1 MIQYII
7 AGLIGATAGLLKD
20 KSSKKSFAK
29 GGKVSDLKIELEKLD
44 SDGNTSVMYDQ
55 DTEEYYWEDYENDT
69 YRDGFDNEEE
79 AYEDLISHLNNFAK
93 GGKTASKKF
102 DYTSKANLGTLTIKH
117 DGKTLEIAPKDYLN
131 GAYEFGKGGRLSD
144 DYKYIKKYDVVSIE
158 SKDGKEVS
166 PVNGF
171 WVKKSAL
178 DNPAPA
184 KKETKA
190 KASKSTKRVSVP
202 RPIKYD
208 KQDPS
213 KSEAFMKVIGAF
225 TGRDVLRPAMQYIN
239 VDERIT
245 ATDGH
250 LLATFPNPVGKS
262 ESELIC
268 PPSKKCTAD
277 MKYDGGKFPNYK
289 AIVRLGQDEGLL
301 GSIKDVSEV
310 YKELK
315 RHVDSNKY
323 MSVGGKRKTAYN
335 VFNVLLDFDDMS
347 GNKALVNAELLLKV
361 LKACL
366 QLGWYKIS
374 LGQSGGKT
382 TPIFVTDNN
391 PRKSKEEG
399 GVFLIMPVYDDG
411 RYQSYEP
418 MDGPNN
424 SRLTFTKSG
433 DFKSLEEMP
442 RYKSKFEDGGVT
454 ADEEEQLDLPF

>member
-1 MIQYII
+1 MFPYLI
-7 AGLIGATAGLLKD
+7 AGAIGAGIAILEKD
-20 KSSKKSFAK
+20 KKKSRNKYA
-29 GGKVSDLKIELEKLD
+29 E
-44 SDGNTSVMYDQ
+44 
-55 DTEEYYWEDYENDT
+55 
-69 YRDGFDNEEE
+69 
-79 AYEDLISHLNNFAK
+79 
-93 GGKTASKKF
+93 GGKTPSKKLK
-102 DYTSKANLGTLTIKH
+102 YTAKADLGTLTIKH
-117 DGKTLEIAPKDYLN
+117 DGKELEIAPKDYLN
-131 GAYEFGKGGRLSD
+131 GSYKFAKGGRLSD
-144 DYKYIKKYDVVSIE
+144 KYEYIKKYDVVSIE
-158 SKDGKEVS
+158 KKDGSDMK
-166 PVNGF
+166 PINGF

-178 DNPAPA
+178 DSPTSA
-184 KKETKA
+184 KKETKVKETPQ
-190 KASKSTKRVSVP
+190 KAFKSTKRVFVP

-225 TGRDVLRPAMQYIN
+225 TSKDDLRPAMQYIN

-262 ESELIC
+262 DSELIC

-289 AIVRLGQDEGLL
+289 PIVRLGQDEGLL

-315 RHVDSNKY
+315 SYVDSNKY
-323 MSVGGKRKTAYN
+323 VTIGGKRKTAYN
-335 VFNVLLDFDDMS
+335 LFNVLLDFEDMS
-347 GNKALVNAELLLKV
+347 GNEALVNAELFLKI

-391 PRKSKEEG
+391 PRKSKQEG

-411 RYQSYEP
+411 FRESYKP
-418 MDGPNN
+418 MNGPNN
-424 SRLTFTKSG
+424 SIMKFTKSG
-433 DFKSLEEMP
+433 DFESLEEMP
-442 RYKSKFEDGGVT
+442 VAESKFKDGGVT
-454 ADEEEQLDLPF
+454 EDEGEQLDLPFKK